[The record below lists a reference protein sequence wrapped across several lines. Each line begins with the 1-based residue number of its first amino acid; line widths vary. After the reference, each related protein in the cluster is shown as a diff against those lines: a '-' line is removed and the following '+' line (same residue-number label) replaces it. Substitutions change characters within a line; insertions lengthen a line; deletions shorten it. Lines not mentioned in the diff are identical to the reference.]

1 MSKNTIT
8 AILRRR
14 DGRGQALP
22 LFALMLPV
30 LLAFMALG
38 MDASRMYAERRD
50 AQGAADLAA
59 LAGLDKLPD
68 QVSATAEALAVTS
81 ANGYAEAEV
90 TVTFPQANRIRV
102 VVREEMNTFFAPIL
116 TSFFDAG
123 RDWDTVAVEA
133 AAAAVKQEAFEGNYA
148 VIGLK
153 DECDL
158 QGGGGSETVDWGG
171 SDHIL
176 IGGVHSN
183 SGLKFHGGRNVVQ
196 EGPVSYGCEG
206 EFTNSGNNP
215 GILFPD
221 DPPDCPADAGNQACL
236 IEEPLDPMD
245 FDPPIYFDWSTFNQ
259 SPNAPCNFSSS
270 ANNWTLANDS
280 SVWVG
285 DKSERKLKAGK
296 YCNPGGKI
304 TVSASGNGRITV
316 VEWNDGSGM
325 ICYGLGQDSS
335 PGAPCGVTFYA
346 QEVNLSGSGDVL
358 TAYDRGVLAFASH
371 EQDNDLSKKPVD
383 RINTG
388 VYIQG
393 SGLDLTG
400 FLYAPKGLVKNTGSG
415 NSGGTRLT
423 GGIIG
428 QTVDLAGSGMT
439 IDGRM
444 SAVLAPPYQGLVE

>member
-8 AILRRR
+8 TILRRR
-14 DGRGQALP
+14 DCRGQALP

-30 LLAFMALG
+30 LIAFMALG

-59 LAGLDKLPD
+59 LAGLEKLPD

-81 ANGYAEAEV
+81 ANGYAAADV

-116 TSFFDAG
+116 TSFFDSG
-123 RDWDTVAVEA
+123 TDWDTVAVEA

-171 SDHIL
+171 SDHVL

-183 SGLKFHGGRNVVQ
+183 SGLKFHGGGNVVQ
-196 EGPVSYGCEG
+196 GGPVSYGCDG

-215 GILFPD
+215 EILFPGE
-221 DPPDCPADAGNQACL
+221 PPDCPAGAGNQACL
-236 IEEPLDPMD
+236 IEEPLDPSK
-245 FDPPIYFDWSTFNQ
+245 FDPPIYFDWSTFNDP
-259 SPNAPCNFSSS
+259 PNTCHFSSS
-270 ANNWTLANDS
+270 ASNWTLANDNN
-280 SVWVG
+280 VWVG
-285 DKSERKLKAGK
+285 AKSDGNLKAGK

-316 VEWNDGSGM
+316 VEWNDGGKT
-325 ICYGLGQDSS
+325 ICHGTGQDTS
-335 PGAPCGVTFYA
+335 GPCGVTFYA
-346 QEVNLSGSGDVL
+346 QEVNLAGSGDVL

-371 EQDNDLSKKPVD
+371 EQDNDLSKKPED
-383 RINTG
+383 RVKTG

-444 SAVLAPPYQGLVE
+444 SAILAPPYQGLVE